1 MESVTGEAV
10 GCVESC
16 ERGLGKQAD
25 RHPGGADLLICG
37 SNIRVS
43 SLKKTE
49 LNWGCCTCLH

>member
-43 SLKKTE
+43 SLKK
-49 LNWGCCTCLH
+49 LS